1 MTTVMSYSGMRH
13 NYQYRTLPGT
23 HAHKLPFTHVLLYMQ
38 PKHNYKIKHRGH
50 FKIKAQYLL
59 ERGLVPLYYI
69 HVIVCCCWEAVWSFA
84 VVPEADLG
92 QRLGFSEVRW
102 RNGGGRKQ
110 EEDEIL
116 CRERKLSEI
125 RMLMDG
131 SSSFESSIVYF
142 LHCIHPEKLVLGS
155 CPHRSFYIWHSSS
168 SYTWPKTSTNPFKGV
183 IWEGKTLAIS
193 LEDLEHSAPNPSGK
207 TFQKNP

>member
-1 MTTVMSYSGMRH
+1 MSGALLYNIYQKPWRLLCPTVVWDTITNTEH
-13 NYQYRTLPGT
+13 YQAHT

-155 CPHRSFYIWHSSS
+155 CPHRSFYTRHSS
-168 SYTWPKTSTNPFKGV
+168 TSNT
-183 IWEGKTLAIS
+183 T
-193 LEDLEHSAPNPSGK
+193 
-207 TFQKNP
+207 KNLNKSM